1 MPFGNFKT
9 STPWQSVK
17 MKKILVLLYLFCG
30 YAISQNLEESI
41 YVATETFIAHKNET
55 SLNILNQKEAQFKK
69 EIQSKDEHLA
79 MVFLLCHKGFYLNSI
94 SKSKEAISTF
104 EDALKRFNKYELY
117 ALSDFDIIES
127 CMKPL
132 GNLYIQTGDFTNAES
147 IIKQY
152 IFLAQK
158 NKKAKHQ
165 ISGAINLAKLYQSLG
180 KHETVLKLTSNYI
193 NNPNCTAQQKQK
205 LMAINAD
212 SQMALGKISST
223 EELPA
228 PIKED
233 YKHKLALQNKD
244 YNKALAEFKKLKS
257 KKRSEENL
265 SGRNLAK
272 LYVEEAQIYI
282 LLNQKEQA
290 RTSLSTALKT
300 LIPHF
305 NGNTLPKTNQ
315 LYAENTFIDIFDLY
329 ADIETQTNK
338 ALQYYDLSF
347 YVAKLLRNNWT
358 AQETKIL
365 HQTANRI
372 RSEKCIELLFN
383 AFSATKNKALI
394 FKALLYAE
402 HSKASSLKDM
412 FLKKQQLKKFPN
424 DTLLQ
429 QELKL
434 LKQQEQ
440 ITHLLVKEQLGHNRI
455 YKINQFNKQLNTISL
470 TLKNLNANILK
481 KYPSKPKAFSL
492 QELQQKLQK
501 DQATLAEYFYGKN
514 HIYQFIVSKNN
525 IALNRIEKT
534 ALTEKHIVDFINL
547 FDSPQTINNNVSNYT
562 KQAFNLYKLLNVS
575 AVNGTKNIEII
586 PDGLLNFIPFD
597 ALLTQQSRATTF
609 SKMPFLVYS
618 KQIAYNSSIV
628 MYLNSLLPSTGKKV
642 LGIFPVFEN
651 TSQALGFSKNEAKA
665 IKSEMQATI
674 LLNSNAS
681 KQNFITQSRDFNILH
696 LSTHAQGGDFI
707 NPAKLSF
714 YNESILLNELY
725 SLDLNPNLVVLSA
738 CETGVG
744 KLYKSEG
751 AMSIARGFQYAGAQ
765 NLLFSLWKI
774 NDLSTSKIM
783 QLFYKKFNKHQSA
796 FVANRQSKIEYLK
809 NELVSNTKKSP
820 YYWSA
825 FVYYGALEPEKQKN
839 ISFYVILGTLFIFIA
854 LFLISKK
861 RKYGRNAPTISS

>member
-1 MPFGNFKT
+1 
-9 STPWQSVK
+9 
-17 MKKILVLLYLFCG
+17 MKRILVLIYLFYGC
-30 YAISQNLEESI
+30 AISQNLEESI
-41 YVATETFIAHKNET
+41 YVATETFMANKNEA
-55 SLNILNQKEAQFKK
+55 SLKTLSQKEAQFKK
-69 EIQSKDEHLA
+69 NIRTKDEQLA
-79 MVFLLCHKGFYLNSI
+79 MVFLLCHKGFYLNTT
-94 SKSKEAISTF
+94 SKLKDAITSF
-104 EDALKRFNKYELY
+104 EDALKRFNDNKLSS
-117 ALSDFDIIES
+117 LSDFDIIES

-132 GNLYIQTGDFTNAES
+132 GNLYTKTGDFTNAES

-158 NKKAKHQ
+158 NKKATHQ

-193 NNPNCTAQQKQK
+193 GNPNCTAQQKQK

-233 YKHKLALQNKD
+233 YKYKLALQNKD
-244 YNKALAEFKKLKS
+244 YNKALDEFKKLKS
-257 KKRSEENL
+257 KNRSEENL

-290 RTSLSTALKT
+290 RTSLSSALKT

-305 NGNTLPKTNQ
+305 NGNALPNANQ

-329 ADIETQTNK
+329 ADIETQTNT

-394 FKALLYAE
+394 FKALQYAE
-402 HSKASSLKDM
+402 NSKASSLRDM
-412 FLKKQQLKKFPN
+412 FLKKQYLKQFPT

-429 QELKL
+429 RELKL
-434 LKQQEQ
+434 LKQQEH
-440 ITHLLVKEQLGHNRI
+440 ITGLLVKEQLGQNRVH
-455 YKINQFNKQLNTISL
+455 KINQFNKELNTISL
-470 TLKNLNANILK
+470 KLKALK
-481 KYPSKPKAFSL
+481 TALLKTHPDKQTSFSL
-492 QELQQKLQK
+492 EDLQQKLQT
-501 DQATLAEYFYGKN
+501 DQATLVEYFYGKN
-514 HIYQFIVSKNN
+514 QIYQFIVSKNK
-525 IALNRIEKT
+525 ITLYRLEKRT
-534 ALTEKHIVDFINL
+534 LAEKNIVDFINL
-547 FDSPQTINNNVSNYT
+547 FNSPQTINNNISNYT
-562 KQAFNLYKLLNVS
+562 QQAFNIYKLLNLS

-586 PDGLLNFIPFD
+586 PDGLLHFVPFD
-597 ALLTQQSRATTF
+597 AVLTQETRSTTF
-609 SKMPFLVYS
+609 SKMPFLVCTNN
-618 KQIAYNSSIV
+618 IAYNSSIV
-628 MYLNSLLPSTGKKV
+628 MYLNSLLPSTGKSV
-642 LGIFPVFEN
+642 LGVFPVFEN
-651 TSQALGFSKNEAKA
+651 TSQALDFSKNEARV
-665 IKSEMQATI
+665 IKNEMQATI
-674 LLNSNAS
+674 LLNDNAS
-681 KQNFITQSRDFNILH
+681 KQNFIEQCSHYNILH
-696 LSTHAQGGDFI
+696 LSTHAQAGNFST
-707 NPAKLSF
+707 PANLSF
-714 YNESILLNELY
+714 YNGNMLLNELY

-765 NLLFSLWKI
+765 NLLFSLWRI

-783 QLFYKKFNKHQSA
+783 ESFYKKFNKHQSA
-796 FVANRQSKIEYLK
+796 FMANSQSKIEYL
-809 NELVSNTKKSP
+809 NNPSISNAKKSP

-825 FVYYGALEPEKQKN
+825 FVYYGSIDPKKQGN
-839 ISFYVILGTLFIFIA
+839 FILYVVFGTLIVFIGLF

-861 RKYGRNAPTISS
+861 RKHGRNTPTISS